1 VPCREGDFINCQNL
15 QVPGWAYP
23 GGYADAVVVPA
34 SALAAIPDELTAVE
48 AAPMGCAGV
57 TTYNALRHSIAKPG
71 DLVAVLG
78 LGGLGHL
85 GVQFAAKLGFRTV
98 AIARG
103 QDKKQLATELGAR
116 HYIDSSDEDVAA
128 ALDALGGAKVVLAT
142 VPNADAMTATIGGLT
157 HRGELVVLGAT
168 PDPIKVSPLQLITG
182 SKTIHGHP
190 SGTARDVEETLAFA
204 VLSGVRAMVEQVPLE
219 QAGDAFDRMLSGDA
233 RFRMVLTTGN

>member
-1 VPCREGDFINCQNL
+1 
-15 QVPGWAYP
+15 
-23 GGYADAVVVPA
+23 
-34 SALAAIPDELTAVE
+34 
-48 AAPMGCAGV
+48 
-57 TTYNALRHSIAKPG
+57 
-71 DLVAVLG
+71 VAVLG